1 MNNTGDSSPLFRK
14 EGYSLILGSKI
25 KQARLYRGLSQS
37 ELADKLGVTKQAI
50 SKYEVGK
57 SQLSA
62 EIIALLPKMLGF
74 PISFF
79 MQKNIQQYNMSQSI
93 IYFRT
98 KSISKRT
105 KEHLATKIQILDEN
119 IMGFYKK
126 YIDFPEVNIPDLNEY
141 LGKNNCNYNREVIRN
156 VARKVRERWQLG
168 TQPITNLAYVLQ
180 SNGFILNKQYI
191 DQDKTDGLS
200 QWVNDTPYIFTSAN
214 KGSAVRSRFD
224 NAHELGH
231 LLLHRNVTAEEQGST
246 AIERDADYFAS
257 EFLYPS
263 EEFLKELSEYPICL
277 EAFISLKEKWGIS
290 IQAIVRK
297 CLDLGLISDEK
308 YIYFQK
314 RISFKGWRKNEPL
327 DDILP
332 VEEPT
337 LLKDATELLIDNEVL
352 TKQEMLNE
360 INMYSRDIVELCNL
374 PVDFFNNSYSN
385 IIKLYN

>member
-1 MNNTGDSSPLFRK
+1 MNNIKDNSPLFRK
-14 EGYSLILGSKI
+14 EAYSLISGVKI
-25 KQARLYRGLSQS
+25 KQARLYRGLSQG
-37 ELADKLGVTKQAI
+37 ELAEKLGVTKQAV

-57 SQLSA
+57 SQLSTD
-62 EIIALLPKMLGF
+62 IIALLPKTLGF

-79 MQKNIQQYNMSQSI
+79 TQNDTQSYDMSQSI

-98 KSISKRT
+98 KNISKRT
-105 KEHLATKIQILDEN
+105 REHLASKIQILDEN
-119 IMGFYKK
+119 IMVFYKK
-126 YIDFPEVNIPDLNEY
+126 YIDFPEVNIPELKEY
-141 LGKNNCNYNREVIRN
+141 LGNNNSNYNRDIIRG
-156 VARKVRERWQLG
+156 VANEIRKLWQLG
-168 TQPITNLAYVLQ
+168 TQPIANLAYVLQ

-200 QWVNDTPYIFTSAN
+200 QWINNTPYIFTSAN
-214 KGSAVRSRFD
+214 KGSAVRTRFD

-231 LLLHRNVTAEEQGST
+231 LLLHRNVTVDEQGST

-263 EEFLKELSEYPICL
+263 SEFLKEISGYPISL
-277 EAFISLKEKWGIS
+277 ETFISLKEKWGIS

-297 CLDLGLISDEK
+297 CLDLELISDEK

-327 DDILP
+327 DDVLP

-337 LLKDATELLIDNEVL
+337 LLKDATEVLIDNEVL
-352 TKQEMLNE
+352 TKQEILNE
-360 INMYSRDIVELCNL
+360 INIYSSDIVEFCNL
-374 PVDFFNNSYSN
+374 PTDFFENSYSN
-385 IIKLYN
+385 IIKLY